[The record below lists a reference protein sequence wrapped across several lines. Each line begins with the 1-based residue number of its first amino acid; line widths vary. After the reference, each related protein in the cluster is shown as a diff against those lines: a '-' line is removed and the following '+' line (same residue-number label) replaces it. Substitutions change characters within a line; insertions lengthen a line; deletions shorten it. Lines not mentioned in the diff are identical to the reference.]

1 MFNIENH
8 VKQLIKEEVAKAMA
22 KAEKIVPEE
31 ESVYTENEACN
42 FLKITRPTILKLR
55 KEGKL
60 NYFKV
65 GKGIRYKQ
73 SDLLNIKSN

>member
-1 MFNIENH
+1 MLNIDNH
-8 VKQLIKEEVAKAMA
+8 IKQLIKEEVAEAMA

-31 ESVYTENEACN
+31 TKPYTEKEACE
-42 FLKITRPTILKLR
+42 FLNISRPTILKLR

-60 NYFKV
+60 NYSTA
-65 GKGIRYKQ
+65 GRGIRYTQ

>member
-1 MFNIENH
+1 MLNIDNH
-8 VKQLIKEEVAKAMA
+8 IKQLVKEEVAKAMENVV
-22 KAEKIVPEE
+22 KTVPEE
-31 ESVYTENEACN
+31 TKLYTEKEACK
-42 FLKITRPTILKLR
+42 FLNISKPTILKLR

-60 NYFKV
+60 DYFKA